1 MTQVVIYKNKQG
13 FIGFKVAGHTDFAE
27 EGHDIVCAAVSSAA
41 MLVINGICE
50 VLGQD
55 ADIDIDEQRPPTSNL
70 CKKLMTLSRHCLLKV
85 FMFIL
90 TIYVNSI
97 KKILNYVFWRCRL

>member
-1 MTQVVIYKNKQG
+1 MTQVVIYKNKQD
-13 FIGFKVAGHTDFAE
+13 FIGFKVAGHSGFAE

-55 ADIDIDEQRPPTSNL
+55 ADIDTDQQNANIQFMLKIKNAQASLFIESFNVHISNL
-70 CKKLMTLSRHCLLKV
+70 CEQYKENIKLR
-85 FMFIL
+85 IL
-90 TIYVNSI
+90 EV
-97 KKILNYVFWRCRL
+97 